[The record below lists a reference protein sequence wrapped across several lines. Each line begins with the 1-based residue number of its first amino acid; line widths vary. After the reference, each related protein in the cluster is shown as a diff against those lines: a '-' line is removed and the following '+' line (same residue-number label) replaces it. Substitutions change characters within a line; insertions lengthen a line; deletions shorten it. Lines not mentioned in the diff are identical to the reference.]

1 MGKLLKGQ
9 KPDHTNN
16 RLNALFIC
24 APSTGTLDSW
34 VPVIHK
40 LKDKYPGSSYTIL
53 FPRSHIL
60 VDSDLDSSLIQFSG
74 PLFNNVVF
82 QGPQG
87 SVWYICDTFHKARE
101 SCISLKEKIS
111 HRNRALRF
119 IPGRFRKYLFNTKK
133 LTTKESHQIENLQG
147 FLNQFN
153 AVFYDVY
160 LHDKKYHRPI
170 LDRIENTPKFSISHG
185 LNPRN
190 TIRKKPKSL
199 SNDKG
204 IENITAFLY
213 SSDEFIPYKQE
224 MGLLP
229 ENIIVTGVP
238 RHSPDWMKHFTQSGF
253 EQKKAVT
260 LFKEDFIFVISRK
273 GNTPLLPIERMR
285 KSIEWIKY
293 VAFDV
298 LKVKVVIKLHPK
310 ETNQSLYEEVLGK
323 EEYGKKW
330 MFSNAHFF
338 TIGKRSLFAV
348 CYFSGV
354 SVDLIPLNIPT
365 IELLDIRGLKEHE
378 NRGMKDR
385 NGVPVL
391 NYRFNDLVLGASTRS
406 EFLNHVHAVM
416 HNKKDKMK
424 ALEAAY
430 KKLYSDPKDSLDI
443 IADTILKR
451 SLHDKNYSHNN

>member
-1 MGKLLKGQ
+1 M
-9 KPDHTNN
+9 
-16 RLNALFIC
+16 
-24 APSTGTLDSW
+24 
-34 VPVIHK
+34 
-40 LKDKYPGSSYTIL
+40 
-53 FPRSHIL
+53 
-60 VDSDLDSSLIQFSG
+60 
-74 PLFNNVVF
+74 
-82 QGPQG
+82 
-87 SVWYICDTFHKARE
+87 
-101 SCISLKEKIS
+101 
-111 HRNRALRF
+111 
-119 IPGRFRKYLFNTKK
+119 
-133 LTTKESHQIENLQG
+133 
-147 FLNQFN
+147 
-153 AVFYDVY
+153 
-160 LHDKKYHRPI
+160 
-170 LDRIENTPKFSISHG
+170 
-185 LNPRN
+185 
-190 TIRKKPKSL
+190 
-199 SNDKG
+199 
-204 IENITAFLY
+204 
-213 SSDEFIPYKQE
+213 
-224 MGLLP
+224 
-229 ENIIVTGVP
+229 
-238 RHSPDWMKHFTQSGF
+238 
-253 EQKKAVT
+253 
-260 LFKEDFIFVISRK
+260 

-424 ALEAAY
+424 ELEAAY